1 MSDGDRHSVAE
12 TQAIITDPDE
22 LARREVENGIRQF
35 NVAMELVKTH
45 VNDAERPFKLRSSHI
60 LMLNHEALRGI
71 HQHAGTYRNTKVQ
84 ISKSRHQPPEH
95 YFVAEEVEAM
105 CEYVNG
111 HWAAEGARPLHLAA
125 YLLWKLNWIHP
136 FADGNGRTSR
146 VISYVVL
153 SIRLNSVLPGA
164 PTIPDQIA
172 GNKQP
177 YYEALEKADDAWA
190 AIGAVDVSAMEKIV
204 DAALAQQ
211 LVNAVNQAAGH

>member
-1 MSDGDRHSVAE
+1 LSEGDRHSVAE

-45 VNDAERPFKLRSSHI
+45 VNDPERPFKLRSSHV

-71 HQHAGTYRNTKVQ
+71 HPQAGTYRNTKVH
-84 ISKSRHQPPEH
+84 ISKSKHQPPEH

-105 CEYVNG
+105 CGYVNAR
-111 HWAAEGARPLHLAA
+111 WSAEDASPLHLAA
-125 YLLWKLNWIHP
+125 YLLWRLNWIHP

-146 VISYVVL
+146 VIGYLVL

-164 PTIPDQIA
+164 PTIADQIA

-177 YYEALEKADDAWA
+177 YYQALEKADEAWA
-190 AIGAVDVSAMEKIV
+190 TTGTVDVSEMEKIV
-204 DAALAQQ
+204 DGALAQQ
-211 LVNAVNQAAGH
+211 LVNAVNEAAGH

>member
-1 MSDGDRHSVAE
+1 VSDGDRHSVAE
-12 TQAIITDPDE
+12 IQAIITDPDE

-35 NVAMELVKTH
+35 NVAMQLVKTH
-45 VNDAERPFKLRSSHI
+45 VNDVERPFKLRSSHV

-71 HQHAGTYRNTKVQ
+71 HPQAGTYRNTKVQ

-105 CEYVNG
+105 CGYVNS
-111 HWAAEGARPLHLAA
+111 HLTAEDASPLHLAA

-136 FADGNGRTSR
+136 FADGNGRSSR
-146 VISYVVL
+146 VVSYVVL
-153 SIRLNSVLPGA
+153 SIRLNSVLPGV

-190 AIGAVDVSAMEKIV
+190 ATGAVDVSEMEKIV

-211 LVNAVNQAAGH
+211 LVSAVNEAAGH